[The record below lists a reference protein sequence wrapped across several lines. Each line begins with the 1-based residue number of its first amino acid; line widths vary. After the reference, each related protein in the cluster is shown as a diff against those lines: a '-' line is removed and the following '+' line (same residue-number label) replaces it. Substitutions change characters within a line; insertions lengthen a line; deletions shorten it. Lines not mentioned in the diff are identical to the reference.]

1 MFIKLNFI
9 ITCLKLNVNYDFKHL
24 HHKRVNVF
32 LSTCMWH
39 WPAGGVEARERLQQ
53 NSCCPWIRAR
63 AALLNTHT
71 HAHAHTHT
79 HTHTHMHTHT
89 HTHTHTHADHMT
101 TVQNHRL
108 LKHGRSI
115 RDVGFWRGFLKLK
128 VGEAGRCYLRSVS
141 LPDNRKWAKKAGC
154 GWSWLLKPRP
164 PARQQWWRHSPVTQ
178 VATPLIMQN
187 IKA

>member
-39 WPAGGVEARERLQQ
+39 WPAGGVEARESLQQ

-71 HAHAHTHT
+71 R
-79 HTHTHMHTHT
+79 THT
-89 HTHTHTHADHMT
+89 HTHTHTHAHAHARTRTRTHTPTLITWPLFRTIDCKNMD
-101 TVQNHRL
+101 VV
-108 LKHGRSI
+108 S
-115 RDVGFWRGFLKLK
+115 VGFWRGFLKLK